1 MKKLNGTI
9 FLASAAVFLV
19 LALGLLV
26 AGNGRSK
33 KLSTPEGLM
42 YALEDALNER
52 DTDELRDCL
61 SSSSQKNWEYVSS
74 DLIMSLI
81 WDNYSPDQEI
91 RIMVSSVD
99 YEEENKDRADV
110 YVIEETTNKKSK
122 EKQTTY
128 ETLRAVHESDGWKLN
143 Y

>member
-1 MKKLNGTI
+1 MKKSNGTI

-19 LALGLLV
+19 LAVALLV

-99 YEEENKDRADV
+99 YAEEDKDRADV

-128 ETLRAVHESDGWKLN
+128 EALRAVHESDGWKLN